1 MNVNKIQTHFDKVSN
16 SFSIQQLCGGGGI
29 RVKILIISGMNESL
43 TYLCLL
49 VFCPQKLGWLSLAER
64 QEEMIEHAMRQ
75 TLTGGIANRISVR
88 AHDSQL
94 KSIKALRL
102 DICLFV
108 WLRNLQSRMSEIP

>member
-1 MNVNKIQTHFDKVSN
+1 MNVNKIQTHLTKYKQF
-16 SFSIQQLCGGGGI
+16 FQLCGGGI

-88 AHDSQL
+88 VHDSQL
-94 KSIKALRL
+94 KSIKAKKVGY
-102 DICLFV
+102 LFV
-108 WLRNLQSRMSEIP
+108 CLAWTPSE

>member
-1 MNVNKIQTHFDKVSN
+1 MNVNKIQTHFDKVQTI
-16 SFSIQQLCGGGGI
+16 FSIQKLCGGGI

-88 AHDSQL
+88 AHDTQL
-94 KSIKALRL
+94 KSIKAKRL
-102 DICLFV
+102 DICLIV
-108 WLRNLQSRMSEIP
+108 CLIWKPSKKDK

>member
-1 MNVNKIQTHFDKVSN
+1 M
-16 SFSIQQLCGGGGI
+16 SIKYKHILTKYKQFFQLCGGGI

-94 KSIKALRL
+94 KSIKAKKVGH
-102 DICLFV
+102 LFV
-108 WLRNLQSRMSEIP
+108 CLAWTTSE

>member
-1 MNVNKIQTHFDKVSN
+1 
-16 SFSIQQLCGGGGI
+16 
-29 RVKILIISGMNESL
+29 MNESL

-88 AHDSQL
+88 LHDSQL
-94 KSIKALRL
+94 KSIKAKRL
-102 DICLFV
+102 DICLFGLDTLKV
-108 WLRNLQSRMSEIP
+108 GRVSLPDR